1 MAIQDYEARLKA
13 LISNPSSIR
22 DTPGY
27 RFNLDQGLEAAQR
40 SGSRMRGSGNVLAE
54 LQKLGSGYAES
65 TYGAEVDRLGGLL
78 GQEQQFK
85 LGTDQNANA
94 ATRNA
99 NDFTLG
105 SQANANTL
113 RRGDQDFGLGMGRLG
128 IDRGRLDLE
137 GRNSAAS
144 NATNW
149 FNAVTN
155 RGRAASDSYY
165 QGEGNNRNWYD
176 RFFGGGG

>member
-85 LGTDQNANA
+85 LGTDQNTNA

-105 SQANANTL
+105 RQANDNTR
-113 RRGDQDFGLGMGRLG
+113 RRGDQDFGIGMGRLG
-128 IDRGRLDLE
+128 LDRGRLDLE

-155 RGRAASDSYY
+155 RGNVAGNLYY
-165 QGEGNNRNWYD
+165 RGEDQNQNWYD

>member
-1 MAIQDYEARLKA
+1 MAIQDYESRLRAVLDNPGSVEDNAAFRFAR
-13 LISNPSSIR
+13 
-22 DTPGY
+22 
-27 RFNLDQGLEAAQR
+27 DQGLSAAQR
-40 SGSRMRGSGNVLAE
+40 SGSRMRGSGNVMAE
-54 LQKLGSGYAES
+54 LTKLGTGYAAQG
-65 TYGAEVDRLGGLL
+65 YGDEVDRLGRLL

-105 SQANANTL
+105 TQANANTR

-128 IDRGRLDLE
+128 VDRSRLALDD
-137 GRNSAAS
+137 RNTSAS

-149 FNAVTN
+149 FNAITN
-155 RGRAASDSYY
+155 RGSAAGNLYY
-165 QGEGNNRNWYD
+165 RGEDQNANWYD